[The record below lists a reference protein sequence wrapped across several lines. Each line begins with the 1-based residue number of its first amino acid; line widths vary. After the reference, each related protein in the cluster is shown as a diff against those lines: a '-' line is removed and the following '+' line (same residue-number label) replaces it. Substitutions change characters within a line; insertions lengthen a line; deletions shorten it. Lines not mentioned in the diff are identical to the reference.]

1 MTASSQPSL
10 SPENPNEPLTA
21 LYSRSCTALWF
32 TKGGLTCQD
41 NIERVNLRGGTYDGQ
56 SSPNNP
62 HRSGPPPVCRCASR
76 SRNPCVGRMAAMTR
90 KLGRQRYT
98 GAQRLVM
105 LYERLLTGKPIR
117 PTEYAR
123 EVGLSR
129 STVYYQLN
137 MLSACG
143 IPVVNV
149 AYGRWTLLPF
159 AERLGRELAA

>member
-1 MTASSQPSL
+1 
-10 SPENPNEPLTA
+10 
-21 LYSRSCTALWF
+21 
-32 TKGGLTCQD
+32 
-41 NIERVNLRGGTYDGQ
+41 
-56 SSPNNP
+56 
-62 HRSGPPPVCRCASR
+62 
-76 SRNPCVGRMAAMTR
+76 MTR